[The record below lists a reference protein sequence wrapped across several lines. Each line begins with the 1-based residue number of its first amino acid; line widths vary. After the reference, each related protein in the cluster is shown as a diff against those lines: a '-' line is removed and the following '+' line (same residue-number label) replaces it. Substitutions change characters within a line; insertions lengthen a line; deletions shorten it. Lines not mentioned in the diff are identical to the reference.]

1 MTRRPCTFKQTDL
14 ERVLK
19 AAAAVGVRVKIEI
32 EKDKMTV
39 VTIGKMTTMDKDA
52 ATGSERNEWDEEY
65 GADQTEISKRIR
77 ESET

>member
-14 ERVLK
+14 ERALK
-19 AAAAVGVRVKIEI
+19 AAAAVGVRVKVEI

-39 VTIGKMTTMDKDA
+39 VTIGKMTTLEKDA
-52 ATGSERNEWDEEY
+52 GTEQNEWDEEY
-65 GADQTEISKRIR
+65 GANQIEIRKRVR